1 MQNGIQ
7 FPQLISLKLKKNIQ
21 QVGLEFKIFIQ
32 MLSIKVE
39 LVVVVQNYSKAE
51 LRKYIT
57 EEIGTSQTKQNH

>member
-39 LVVVVQNYSKAE
+39 LVVVVKNSSKSE
-51 LRKYIT
+51 LRKYTT